1 MPNSTSSSWAA
12 WRQRIGQTAAN
23 LWQQT
28 VHSTSPLRQYLLTQW
43 QRYRAK
49 VLARET
55 TTLQKTYLP
64 AVIEL
69 QERPPSPTARW
80 FLWGLLALTIGAL
93 FWAIIGRVDMMAIGQ
108 GKIIPTSRVKVIQPL
123 ESGVV
128 SEIFVTEGQSVNQ
141 GEPLVQL
148 DVTLTGADR
157 DRLAQDLEIAQ
168 SNHARL
174 TSLLNQ
180 VSPSYPVGLAPS
192 LLAEQ
197 EALRQET
204 IATHKAEIAALQ
216 QQYTQKTH
224 ERRATQMAIERFS
237 KTLPLAT
244 QRAASYERLAV
255 KGFVAKT
262 QAMNQQEQRYSQAYE
277 LAAAQARFAELSATL
292 QALTEQ
298 RLATEAGFREKLRTE
313 LAEKTQQMEQLTQE
327 LTKAEQRNRLQR
339 LVAPISGTV
348 QELRIH
354 TIGGVVTPAQELMK
368 IVPHEDALEAEVK
381 IQNKDIGF
389 VKIGQPVQVKLEAFP
404 FTRYG
409 TIPGRLKKLSL
420 DAIEDEQL
428 GLVYLAR
435 VSLDRAT
442 LYERRVQLR
451 LLPQLL
457 FFLLS
462 TATLAFVKAL
472 RGTPLKLPLT
482 PLMAILMPV
491 GSWIYLVVLGEHVRH
506 LSPL

>member
-1 MPNSTSSSWAA
+1 MFSTAPF
-12 WRQRIGQTAAN
+12 RHYIHT
-23 LWQQT
+23 
-28 VHSTSPLRQYLLTQW
+28 HW

-55 TTLQKTYLP
+55 TTLQQTYLP
-64 AVIEL
+64 AVVEL

-80 FLWGLLALTIGAL
+80 FLRVLAVLTVGTLL
-93 FWAIIGRVDMMAIGQ
+93 WAVFGRVDMVAVGE

-128 SEIFVTEGQSVNQ
+128 SNIFVSEGQSVTKGQ
-141 GEPLVQL
+141 PLIQL
-148 DVTLTGADR
+148 DVTLTAADR

-168 SNHARL
+168 ANHARL
-174 TSLLNQ
+174 TSLLTN
-180 VSPSYPVGLAPS
+180 VSPSYPTALAPS

-197 EALRQET
+197 EALRGET
-204 IATHKAEIAALQ
+204 AANHRAELAALQ
-216 QQYTQKTH
+216 QQYAQKTH
-224 ERRATQMAIERFS
+224 ERYATQMAIVRFK

-244 QRAASYERLAV
+244 QRAASYERLAAQ
-255 KGFVAKT
+255 GYVAKT
-262 QAMNQQEQRYSQAYE
+262 QAMNQQEQKYSQAYE
-277 LAAAQARFAELSATL
+277 LAAAQARFAELTATL
-292 QALTEQ
+292 KALSEQ
-298 RLATEAGFREKLRTE
+298 RTATEAGFKEKLRTE

-368 IVPHEDALEAEVK
+368 IVPYEDALEAEVK

-389 VKIGQPVQVKLEAFP
+389 VKVGQTVHVKLEAFP

-420 DAIEDEQL
+420 DALEDEHL

-442 LYERRVQLR
+442 LTVGDNTVILGTGLAVSAEIKTGRRSLISY
-451 LLPQLL
+451 
-457 FFLLS
+457 F
-462 TATLAFVKAL
+462 
-472 RGTPLKLPLT
+472 
-482 PLMAILMPV
+482 
-491 GSWIYLVVLGEHVRH
+491 
-506 LSPL
+506 LSPLVQQSSEAFRER